1 MLFAERYWNVSAQ
14 IVVLQFTTVLFVRSV
29 ANHMSPKSKGERV
42 RWKIHRFDRTESTNL
57 LAIRGN
63 PGDVFVAAE
72 QTAGRGRLDH
82 KWHSCRGQ
90 NLLMSAVLDVS
101 DIAPTEVATFPLLAG
116 VAIIKTIKRLSQFRP
131 DSLTL
136 HLKWP
141 NDVYLNSR
149 KVCGILV
156 QSKAESGR
164 LAHAVVGI
172 GVNLLPPVGGF
183 PEGIS
188 DVAGSVFTSPLPE
201 MRSRLT
207 AAIIDNVASLCRLP
221 MKSEVIEEY
230 RSRSWLDG
238 CDVNVI
244 RGESSVPAKVVGI
257 DGECR
262 LEVLYECGGRDFLSA
277 GEVSV
282 RKAKK

>member
-1 MLFAERYWNVSAQ
+1 M
-14 IVVLQFTTVLFVRSV
+14 TD
-29 ANHMSPKSKGERV
+29 
-42 RWKIHRFDRTESTNL
+42 RFDSETVRRYLTSSGVSVTVFDEVDSTNRIAL
-57 LAIRGN
+57 ELAEKGAPEGTAI
-63 PGDVFVAAE
+63 VAAA
-72 QTAGRGRLDH
+72 QTAGRGRLGRSFFSPSGSGVYISMILRPEAIPEKAVFLTPAAGIAVCRAIEGMTNEKAAI
-82 KWHSCRGQ
+82 KWV
-90 NLLMSAVLDVS
+90 N
-101 DIAPTEVATFPLLAG
+101 DIYM
-116 VAIIKTIKRLSQFRP
+116 R
-131 DSLTL
+131 D
-136 HLKWP
+136 
-141 NDVYLNSR
+141 R

-172 GVNLLPPVGGF
+172 GVNLMKPDSGF

-188 DVAGSVFTSPLPE
+188 DVAGSVFISPIPE

-207 AAIIDNVASLCRLP
+207 AAIIDNAASLCRLP
-221 MKSEVIEEY
+221 MKSEIIEEY

-244 RGESSVPAKVVGI
+244 RGESSIPAKVVGI

-262 LEVLYECGGRDFLSA
+262 LEVIYDDGRRDFLSA

>member
-1 MLFAERYWNVSAQ
+1 MTSE
-14 IVVLQFTTVLFVRSV
+14 
-29 ANHMSPKSKGERV
+29 K
-42 RWKIHRFDRTESTNL
+42 
-57 LAIRGN
+57 
-63 PGDVFVAAE
+63 AAV
-72 QTAGRGRLDH
+72 
-82 KWHSCRGQ
+82 KWV
-90 NLLMSAVLDVS
+90 N
-101 DIAPTEVATFPLLAG
+101 DIYMH
-116 VAIIKTIKRLSQFRP
+116 
-131 DSLTL
+131 D
-136 HLKWP
+136 
-141 NDVYLNSR
+141 R

-221 MKSEVIEEY
+221 VKSEVIEEY

>member
-1 MLFAERYWNVSAQ
+1 M
-14 IVVLQFTTVLFVRSV
+14 
-29 ANHMSPKSKGERV
+29 H
-42 RWKIHRFDRTESTNL
+42 D
-57 LAIRGN
+57 
-63 PGDVFVAAE
+63 
-72 QTAGRGRLDH
+72 
-82 KWHSCRGQ
+82 
-90 NLLMSAVLDVS
+90 
-101 DIAPTEVATFPLLAG
+101 
-116 VAIIKTIKRLSQFRP
+116 
-131 DSLTL
+131 
-136 HLKWP
+136 
-141 NDVYLNSR
+141 R

-221 MKSEVIEEY
+221 VKSEVIEEY